1 MFEAESKAQLASRAA
16 AVKNSGMETNIITVT
31 GISNREFIERY
42 AAPGRVGL
50 CGGITKVDSAIRLAQ
65 RHLHAER
72 RWSDWSH
79 AFLFEGRRIDGQH
92 WVLESDLQILRKN
105 IQLGAQEN
113 RAEKY
118 FDEKMFP
125 TLAVLDFG
133 LDETQAATLLRE
145 GLELVASREKY
156 SIRELLGT
164 LAVLKKPEL
173 RAQENRLAQ
182 ERSVYCSAFVKQ
194 LFHYAG
200 IDLVPGVAGKN
211 TAPEDIANSPL
222 PHTKYLLLRE
232 MPGVKVSAL
241 AKKIKTGVRARLEKI
256 KRH

>member
-1 MFEAESKAQLASRAA
+1 MASQ
-16 AVKNSGMETNIITVT
+16 TITVT

-50 CGGITKVDSAIRLAQ
+50 CGGATRLDVAIRAAQ
-65 RHLHAER
+65 RHVHAER

-92 WVLESDLQILRKN
+92 WVLESDIQILRKH
-105 IQLGAQEN
+105 IRLGAQEN

-118 FDEKMFP
+118 FDEKKFP

-133 LDETQAATLLRE
+133 LNETQAATLLGE
-145 GLELVASREKY
+145 GLDLVASYERY
-156 SIRELLGT
+156 SLRELLGT

-182 ERSVYCSAFVKQ
+182 KRSVYCSAFVRR
-194 LFHYAG
+194 LFEKLA
-200 IDLVPGVAGKN
+200 IDLVPGVAGKH
-211 TAPEDIANSPL
+211 TAPEDIAGSPL
-222 PHTKYLLLRE
+222 PHVKYLLLRE
-232 MPGVKVSAL
+232 IPDMKSVVL
-241 AKKIKTGVRARLEKI
+241 AKKIKTGVRARLAKM
-256 KRH
+256 KQRAAS

>member
-1 MFEAESKAQLASRAA
+1 M
-16 AVKNSGMETNIITVT
+16 
-31 GISNREFIERY
+31 SNREFIELY

-50 CGGITKVDSAIRLAQ
+50 CGGTTRVDAAIRAAQ
-65 RHLHAER
+65 RHVHAER

-92 WVLESDLQILRKN
+92 WVLESDIQILRKN

-133 LDETQAATLLRE
+133 LTETQTAALLGEGLDLVANRERYSLRE
-145 GLELVASREKY
+145 L
-156 SIRELLGT
+156 IGT

-173 RAQENRLAQ
+173 RAKENRLAQ
-182 ERSVYCSAFVKQ
+182 KRSVYCSAFVKR
-194 LFHYAG
+194 LFERLEM
-200 IDLVPGVAGKN
+200 DLVPGVALKH
-211 TAPEDIANSPL
+211 TAPEDLAGSPL
-222 PHTKYLLLRE
+222 PHVKYLLLRE
-232 MPGVKVSAL
+232 LPELKTVAF
-241 AKKIKTGVRARLEKI
+241 AKKIKTGVRARLAKI
-256 KRH
+256 KQR

>member
-1 MFEAESKAQLASRAA
+1 MESQ
-16 AVKNSGMETNIITVT
+16 TITVT
-31 GISNREFIERY
+31 GMSNREFIELY

-50 CGGITKVDSAIRLAQ
+50 CGGTTRVDAAIRAAQ
-65 RHLHAER
+65 RHVHAER

-92 WVLESDLQILRKN
+92 WVLESDIQILRKN

-133 LDETQAATLLRE
+133 LTETQTAALLGEGLDLVANRERYSLRE
-145 GLELVASREKY
+145 L
-156 SIRELLGT
+156 IGT

-173 RAQENRLAQ
+173 RAKENRLAQ
-182 ERSVYCSAFVKQ
+182 KRSVYCSAFVKR
-194 LFHYAG
+194 LFERLEM
-200 IDLVPGVAGKN
+200 DLVPGVALKH
-211 TAPEDIANSPL
+211 TAPEDLAGSPL
-222 PHTKYLLLRE
+222 PHVKYLLLRE
-232 MPGVKVSAL
+232 LPELKTVAF
-241 AKKIKTGVRARLEKI
+241 AKKIKTGVRARLAKI
-256 KRH
+256 KQR

>member
-1 MFEAESKAQLASRAA
+1 
-16 AVKNSGMETNIITVT
+16 METQTITVT
-31 GISNREFIERY
+31 GLSNREFIERY

-50 CGGITKVDSAIRLAQ
+50 CGGTTRVDIAIRAAQ

-92 WVLESDLQILRKN
+92 WVLESDIQILKKN

-118 FDEKMFP
+118 FDENMFP
-125 TLAVLDFG
+125 ALAILDFG
-133 LDETQAATLLRE
+133 LTETQAAALICE
-145 GLELVASREKY
+145 GLELVAKREKY
-156 SIRELLGT
+156 SLRELLGT

-182 ERSVYCSAFVKQ
+182 ERSVYCSAFVKRLFAQ
-194 LFHYAG
+194 LEM
-200 IDLVPGVAGKN
+200 DLVPGVAGKN
-211 TAPEDIANSPL
+211 TAPEDIANSPV
-222 PHTKYLLLRE
+222 PHVKYLLLRE
-232 MPGVKVSAL
+232 MPGAKLQAL
-241 AKKIKTGVRARLEKI
+241 SRKIKTGVRGRLAKYQAPL
-256 KRH
+256 KKLRRSAD

>member
-1 MFEAESKAQLASRAA
+1 MSIK
-16 AVKNSGMETNIITVT
+16 TIIVT
-31 GISNREFIERY
+31 GISNQEFIERY

-50 CGGITKVDSAIRLAQ
+50 CGGITRVDVAIRAAQ

-72 RWSDWSH
+72 RWSNWSH

-125 TLAVLDFG
+125 TLAILDFG
-133 LDETQAATLLRE
+133 LDETQAATLLCE
-145 GLELVASREKY
+145 GLELVANRERY
-156 SIRELLGT
+156 SLRELLGT
-164 LAVLKKPEL
+164 LAVLKNPEL

-182 ERSVYCSAFVKQ
+182 ERSVYCSAFVKR
-194 LFHYAG
+194 LFERLQ

-222 PHTKYLLLRE
+222 PHTRYLLIRE
-232 MPGVKVSAL
+232 MPELKTVAL
-241 AKKIKTGVRARLEKI
+241 AKKIKTGVRARLAKI
-256 KRH
+256 RHR